1 VAVRPLLALLL
12 VLPAIPPAIS
22 AAETIVADDTAAFAQ
37 VVDTKAELRKLQS
50 GFGFVEGPIW
60 CNDDGDGGGCVIFS
74 DIPGQE
80 LLRWREGHAA
90 ELLGSVRKAHGSSN
104 GNTLAHLGGRL
115 KLVTCSH
122 TLHALLTGADGDFT
136 DCLVDSYQGKE
147 LSSPN
152 DLAVAADGAIWFTDP
167 IWGLGKRQRQQ
178 EKNRVYR
185 FVPETKEL
193 TAVIEDLDQP
203 NGICFSPDGA
213 TLYVADSGK
222 PHRVMAWEVQPD
234 AKLANEREVA
244 VIDPGVPDGMKCDSA
259 GRLYVAAGDG
269 IHVFAQDAG
278 KDRRI
283 GRILVPETPAN
294 LCFGG
299 PDGKTLFITARTS
312 LYAITVEVVG
322 KR

>member
-1 VAVRPLLALLL
+1 MRHPIALLL
-12 VLPAIPPAIS
+12 LLATISPAIR
-22 AAETIVADDTAAFAQ
+22 AADAVVADDAEAFAE
-37 VVDTKAELRKLQS
+37 VVDANAQLKKLQS
-50 GFGFVEGPIW
+50 GFGFIEGPVW
-60 CNDDGDGGGCVIFS
+60 CNDDGDGGGCVVFS

-90 ELLGSVRKAHGSSN
+90 EPLGSVRKAHGSSN
-104 GNTLAHLGGRL
+104 GNTLAHLDGRL
-115 KLVTCSH
+115 ALVTCSH
-122 TLHALLTGADGDFT
+122 TFHALLTGADGDFLNP
-136 DCLVDSYQGKE
+136 LVDSYQGKE

-185 FVPETKEL
+185 FVPATKEL
-193 TAVIEDLDQP
+193 AAVIEDLDQP

-222 PHRVMAWEVQPD
+222 PHRVMGWTVQPG
-234 AKLANEREVA
+234 AKLADEREVA

-269 IHVFAQDAG
+269 IHVFASVED
-278 KDRRI
+278 KNRRI

-299 PDGKTLFITARTS
+299 ADGKTLFITARTS
-312 LYAITVEVVG
+312 LYAINLEVVG